1 MIRVTVKKK
10 NHSYASFHSKGH
22 AGYADSGKD
31 IICAAVSALVITA
44 VNSIETFT
52 EDEIELK
59 EGDGEV
65 FFRFTDPVSERGTL
79 LMDALVL
86 GLTQIEESCDGKYLE
101 VITKEV

>member
-1 MIRVTVKKK
+1 M
-10 NHSYASFHSKGH
+10 
-22 AGYADSGKD
+22 
-31 IICAAVSALVITA
+31 
-44 VNSIETFT
+44 NSIETFT

-59 EGDGEV
+59 EDDGEV